1 MNRSKAVPSGLFQP
15 QTLEVDEKIFD
26 KNLRIVED
34 LDNDQAFM
42 YRPLDKKATS
52 LLPEPELPSV
62 TIAPDSGMCVKTKN
76 IEGEKFFINVCKIQA
91 IPPAR
96 PIDEERLQNII
107 ASEDYTS
114 DYKIPMSLG
123 SPRTEKDK
131 SGKDCLVC
139 DVAVNSVWYD
149 ETMVDSLTFTTF
161 LIQLAMEGLCDKY
174 GDVCNLDRQSWSIL
188 RNKRY
193 MGKLQ
198 RHTIQQR
205 ASATKIQE
213 IIEVAKV
220 VNSASPVIVT
230 KSQSKAMDTPSVVL
244 LKEPHDSAI
253 PKTLVA
259 KINLPKELSKDGIV
273 LELGEDRLVL
283 QSDHYSLDIFLP
295 FMVEHQKCT
304 AEFIVATRQLIVKTN
319 VKSE

>member
-114 DYKIPMSLG
+114 DYK
-123 SPRTEKDK
+123 
-131 SGKDCLVC
+131 
-139 DVAVNSVWYD
+139 
-149 ETMVDSLTFTTF
+149 
-161 LIQLAMEGLCDKY
+161 
-174 GDVCNLDRQSWSIL
+174 
-188 RNKRY
+188 
-193 MGKLQ
+193 
-198 RHTIQQR
+198 
-205 ASATKIQE
+205 
-213 IIEVAKV
+213 
-220 VNSASPVIVT
+220 
-230 KSQSKAMDTPSVVL
+230 
-244 LKEPHDSAI
+244 
-253 PKTLVA
+253 
-259 KINLPKELSKDGIV
+259 
-273 LELGEDRLVL
+273 
-283 QSDHYSLDIFLP
+283 
-295 FMVEHQKCT
+295 
-304 AEFIVATRQLIVKTN
+304 
-319 VKSE
+319 